1 MSIEKLEEFARDGE
15 QSENGLV
22 ILDGFPRYE
31 KPARQWFNSLFNTF
45 SNKINTLVDAVNEL
59 IANEPLGVGDLY
71 LTVKSYATAQEV
83 ADYHGYGTWERF
95 AEGRALVGA
104 ATASDAPTWT
114 KTAQTVYGSYTHTLK
129 ESELPSSGFKLKESS
144 HHTVREHGGGG
155 TSYAGGDHK
164 DIFKPVSSDISG
176 WEDQPHNIVQP
187 SIVINVWVRT
197 L

>member
-15 QSENGLV
+15 RSENGLV

-31 KPARQWFNSLFNTF
+31 KPARQWFNSLFNRF

-59 IANEPLGVGDLY
+59 IANEPLDVGDLY

-114 KTAQTVYGSYTHTLK
+114 KTAQSVYGSYTHVLTK
-129 ESELPSSGFKLKESS
+129 DQLPSAGFLVRVAGS
-144 HHTVREHGGGG
+144 HGAREHGGGG
-155 TSYAGGDHK
+155 TNYASGEER
-164 DIFKPVSSDISG
+164 PLQQLSSTETG
-176 WEDQPHNIVQP
+176 WEDKPHNIVQP
-187 SIVINVWVRT
+187 SITINVWVRT
-197 L
+197 S